1 MRNLFLI
8 LMTCCGIVAHA
19 HPEWKEASCTG
30 IIDENNDFNLT
41 IRFDIPPYLIQK
53 LPKEA
58 SVSELDDLVY
68 DKPLLISTTEVARE
82 RFLSEIHIWADGNSL
97 TPAIVEFPSTDSI
110 KAQSLQQGEAD
121 RYPVIM
127 SVKIKTRLPAGA
139 QKVEIAFPPK
149 LGLVFTNLR
158 KEMTYQVVMAVAPN
172 ERGEFIISNNPSENT
187 GLLTTAKNFLVHG
200 FNHVIPA
207 GWDHGLFMLAMFLGA
222 TSLANALTRSLA
234 FTAGHCLTLAAVW
247 LHLLPTPGPW
257 IEPVI
262 ALTIGIA
269 GLLAARG
276 KTSNQT
282 VFIGAAAFGLLHG
295 LGFAAAAQNK
305 LENWTGI
312 KALAALAGFNLG
324 VEFAQVAVILLSAIL
339 LAGLQRTPLLA
350 YNLRRNLSYAVAVA
364 GFAVMTSRLW
374 GIIFDA

>member
-1 MRNLFLI
+1 MRNLFLA
-8 LMTCCGIVAHA
+8 LVTCLSLTLHA

-30 IIDENNDFNLT
+30 IIEENNDFNLT
-41 IRFDIPPYLIQK
+41 IRFDVPPYLINK
-53 LPKEA
+53 LPKDA

-68 DKPLLISTTEVARE
+68 DRPRLISSTQAARVK
-82 RFLSEIHIWADGNSL
+82 FLSETKILADGQTLSL
-97 TPAIVEFPSTDSI
+97 NVDEFPSPEAI
-110 KAQSLQQGEAD
+110 KAQSTQQGEAD

-127 SVKIKTRLPAGA
+127 PVKIHTHLPDKTH
-139 QKVEIAFPPK
+139 KIEIAFPPQ
-149 LGLVFTNLR
+149 LGLIFTNLR
-158 KEMTYQVVMAVAPN
+158 KEMNYQVVMAVAPN
-172 ERGEFIISNNPSENT
+172 EKAEFVISDKPSENS
-187 GLLTTAKNFLVHG
+187 GLLTTAQNFLIHG

-282 VFIGAAAFGLLHG
+282 VFIGAVAFGLLHG

-324 VEFAQVAVILLSAIL
+324 VEFAQVVVILLSAIL
-339 LAGLQRTPLLA
+339 LASLQRTPLKA
-350 YNLRRNLSYAVAVA
+350 YNIRRYLSYAVAVA

-374 GIIFDA
+374 EIIFDA

>member
-1 MRNLFLI
+1 MRNLFLVV
-8 LMTCCGIVAHA
+8 LTFLGITLHA

-41 IRFDIPPYLIQK
+41 IRFDVPPYLIDK
-53 LPKEA
+53 LPKDA

-68 DKPLLISTTEVARE
+68 DRPRLISSTQAARLK
-82 RFLSEIHIWADGNSL
+82 FLSEIKVLADGQSL
-97 TPAIVEFPSTDSI
+97 SLILDEFPSPEAI
-110 KAQSLQQGEAD
+110 KAQSTQQGEAD

-127 SVKIKTRLPAGA
+127 SVKVQTHLPA
-139 QKVEIAFPPK
+139 KTDKIEMAFPPQ

-158 KEMTYQVVMAVAPN
+158 KEMNYQVVMAVAPN
-172 ERGEFIISNNPSENT
+172 EKGEFIISEKPSEST
-187 GLLTTAKNFLVHG
+187 GLFATAKNFIKHG

-269 GLLAARG
+269 GVLATRG

-295 LGFAAAAQNK
+295 LGFAAAAQTK

-324 VEFAQVAVILLSAIL
+324 VEFAQVIIILLSAIL
-339 LAGLQRTPLLA
+339 LAGLQCMPLKA

-364 GFAVMTSRLW
+364 GFAVMTSRVW
-374 GIIFDA
+374 EIIFDA

>member
-1 MRNLFLI
+1 
-8 LMTCCGIVAHA
+8 MTCCGIVAHA

-41 IRFDIPPYLIQK
+41 IRFDVPPYLIQK
-53 LPKEA
+53 LPKDA

-68 DKPLLISTTEVARE
+68 DKPRLISTTEAARE

-97 TPAIVEFPSTDSI
+97 TPSIVKFPSADSI

-127 SVKIKTRLPAGA
+127 SVKIKTHLPAGT
-139 QKVEIAFPPK
+139 QKVEIAFPPE

-324 VEFAQVAVILLSAIL
+324 VEFAQVVVILLSAIL
-339 LAGLQRTPLLA
+339 LASLQRTPLKA
-350 YNLRRNLSYAVAVA
+350 YNIRRYLSYAVAVA

>member
-30 IIDENNDFNLT
+30 IIDENNDFSLT
-41 IRFDIPPYLIQK
+41 IRFDIPPYLINK
-53 LPKEA
+53 LPKDA
-58 SVSELDDLVY
+58 SVSELDDLIY
-68 DKPLLISTTEVARE
+68 DKPHLISTTEAARE
-82 RFLSEIHIWADGNSL
+82 KFLSEIHICADGNSL
-97 TPAIVEFPSTDSI
+97 TPALLEFPAADSI

-127 SVKIKTRLPAGA
+127 SVKIQTHLPTGA

-149 LGLVFTNLR
+149 IGLVFTNLR

-172 ERGEFIISNNPSENT
+172 ERGEFIISNNPSEKT
-187 GLLTTAKNFLVHG
+187 GLLTTAKNFLEHG

-276 KTSNQT
+276 KSSNQT
-282 VFIGAAAFGLLHG
+282 VFVGAAAFGLLHG

-339 LAGLQRTPLLA
+339 LAGLHRTPLHA

-374 GIIFDA
+374 GIIFDV

>member
-1 MRNLFLI
+1 MRKLFLI
-8 LMTCCGIVAHA
+8 ILTFIGVTLYA

-30 IIDENNDFNLT
+30 IIDENGDFNLT
-41 IRFDIPPYLIQK
+41 IRFDIPPYLINK

-58 SVSELDDLVY
+58 TVSELDDIIY
-68 DKPLLISTTEVARE
+68 DKVRLISLTQAARE
-82 RFLSEIHIWADGNSL
+82 RFQSEIKVWADGKPL
-97 TPAIVEFPSTDSI
+97 TLTLIEFPSANTV
-110 KAQSLQQGEAD
+110 KAQSQQQGEAD
-121 RYPVIM
+121 RYPVIL
-127 SVKIKTRLPAGA
+127 STEISTHIDKTTQKIEVL
-139 QKVEIAFPPK
+139 FPPK

-158 KEMTYQVVMAVAPN
+158 KEMNYQVVMAVEPN
-172 ERGEFIISNNPSENT
+172 ERAEFTINDNPSENS
-187 GLLTTAKNFLVHG
+187 GILSTAKNFLFYG

-207 GWDHGLFMLAMFLGA
+207 GWDHGLFMLAMFLSA

-262 ALTIGIA
+262 ALTIGVA
-269 GLLAARG
+269 GLLAAQG
-276 KTSNQT
+276 KTPNRT

-295 LGFAAAAQNK
+295 LGFAAAAQAK

-324 VEFAQVAVILLSAIL
+324 VEFAQVAVILIAAL
-339 LAGLQRTPLLA
+339 LLLVLHRTRLNQ
-350 YNLRRNLSYAVAVA
+350 YNLRRNLSYVIAVA
-364 GFAVMTSRLW
+364 GFAVMTNRLW
-374 GIIFDA
+374 VIIFDA

>member
-1 MRNLFLI
+1 MRVLFLI
-8 LMTCCGIVAHA
+8 VLTFLGIQLHA

-41 IRFDIPPYLIQK
+41 IRFDVPPYLINK
-53 LPKEA
+53 LPKDA

-68 DKPLLISTTEVARE
+68 DRPRLISSTQAARE
-82 RFLSEIHIWADGNSL
+82 NFLAETKIWADGQSL
-97 TPAIVEFPSTDSI
+97 PLTVDEFPVADAL

-127 SVKIKTRLPAGA
+127 SVKIKTHLPDKT
-139 QKVEIAFPPK
+139 QKIEVLFPPK

-172 ERGEFIISNNPSENT
+172 EKGEFIISDNPSEST
-187 GLLTTAKNFLVHG
+187 GLFATAKNFLSHG

-295 LGFAAAAQNK
+295 LGFAAAAQIK

-324 VEFAQVAVILLSAIL
+324 VEFAQVIIILLSALFLI
-339 LAGLQRTPLLA
+339 GLQRTPLKA
-350 YNLRRNLSYAVAVA
+350 YNIRRNLSYAVAIA

-374 GIIFDA
+374 EIIFDA

>member
-1 MRNLFLI
+1 MRIIFLI
-8 LMTCCGIVAHA
+8 FLTILGINLCA

-30 IIDENNDFNLT
+30 IIDKNNDFNLT
-41 IRFDIPPYLIQK
+41 VRFDIPPYLINK
-53 LPKEA
+53 LPKDE

-68 DKPLLISTTEVARE
+68 DKPRLISTTEAARG

-127 SVKIKTRLPAGA
+127 SVKIKTHLPAGA
-139 QKVEIAFPPK
+139 QKIEVAFPPK

-172 ERGEFIISNNPSENT
+172 ERGEFIISDNPSENT
-187 GLLTTAKNFLVHG
+187 GLLTTAKNFLLYG

-207 GWDHGLFMLAMFLGA
+207 GWDHGLFMLAMFLSA

-269 GLLAARG
+269 GLLAAQG
-276 KTSNQT
+276 KTPNRT

-295 LGFAAAAQNK
+295 LGFAAAAQAK

-324 VEFAQVAVILLSAIL
+324 VEFAQVAVILIAALLLSVL
-339 LAGLQRTPLLA
+339 HRTRLNQ
-350 YNLRRNLSYAVAVA
+350 YNLRRNLSYVIAIA
-364 GFAVMTSRLW
+364 GFAVMINRLW
-374 GIIFDA
+374 VIIFDA

>member
-1 MRNLFLI
+1 MRKLFLI
-8 LMTCCGIVAHA
+8 ILAFVGITLHA

-30 IIDENNDFNLT
+30 IIDENGGFVLT
-41 IRFDIPPYLIQK
+41 LRFDLPPYLVGK
-53 LPKEA
+53 LPVDA
-58 SVSELDDLVY
+58 SIGELDDLIY
-68 DKPLLISTTEVARE
+68 DKARLISTTQVARE
-82 RFLSEIHIWADGNSL
+82 RFISEILILADGKPLTLSL
-97 TPAIVEFPSTDSI
+97 IEFPSAESI
-110 KAQSLQQGEAD
+110 KAQSVQQGENN
-121 RYPVIM
+121 RYPVIL
-127 SVKIKTRLPAGA
+127 SVKISTQVKKTT
-139 QKVEIAFPPK
+139 QKIVVAFPPK

-158 KEMTYQVVMAVAPN
+158 KEMNYQVVMAVQPN
-172 ERGEFIISNNPSENT
+172 EKAEFIINDNLSENT
-187 GLLTTAKNFLVHG
+187 GIIATANNFLVYG

-247 LHLLPTPGPW
+247 LQLLPAPGPW

-276 KTSNQT
+276 ITSNKT
-282 VFIGAAAFGLLHG
+282 VFIGAGAFGLLHG
-295 LGFAAAAQNK
+295 LGFAAAAQAK

-324 VEFAQVAVILLSAIL
+324 VEFAQVAVIIFAALL
-339 LAGLQRTPLLA
+339 LAGLQRTQVKEL
-350 YNLRRNLSYAVAVA
+350 NLRRNLSYAITAA
-364 GFAVMTSRLW
+364 GFAVMTTRLW
-374 GIIFDA
+374 VILFDA